1 MINQAPAGFSSGGRV
16 YGNQASTSYASQQSA
31 NQYFSNQAS
40 GNFAPQGSNGR
51 IVINQGPTN
60 FAFQAPINGAYGN
73 QADYSSRGT
82 VNGFSRNQASANS
95 YSSPNQGFSGQTR
108 TLVGSNVVTS
118 IDLNN
123 EVSRPNGDS
132 LKVITEFNGGNLAR
146 LQSTTA
152 RPEVTTFSGDYA
164 RTQSTFDQNKK
175 VVVKL
180 SDLHPLIINK
190 LGAECTCK
198 ADPFAVFRGP
208 NRQSLPINSQNRGP
222 VDLANYDEKD
232 IYVDVES
239 DKENAEEIDFARNI
253 PSNRVI
259 KTQDTRL
266 RNGESNRN
274 VLVSSRGEPSSTFLP
289 PLASSSYLPP
299 SSTYLPSTTAA
310 PLSRN
315 QARSQPLLIRVEDNF
330 NSASVVRS
338 RTGKALNG
346 LGNANDL
353 QSKKGPT
360 SFRSTEEPVDG
371 SLQCARPGLF
381 RHPKLCNKFY
391 ACHWDEWKK
400 RYTLHIFNCPVHLA
414 FDASAGACNYPSKGP
429 ACQDNKLL
437 V

>member
-1 MINQAPAGFSSGGRV
+1 MR
-16 YGNQASTSYASQQSA
+16 NQASYSSQSA

-40 GNFAPQGSNGR
+40 GNFAPPRSNNR
-51 IVINQGPTN
+51 VVNNQAN
-60 FAFQAPINGAYGN
+60 FAYQQQSNGAYGN
-73 QADYSSRGT
+73 RTPAS
-82 VNGFSRNQASANS
+82 FSRNQGSANS
-95 YSSPNQGFSGQTR
+95 YNSQNQGFSGQTR

-123 EVSRPNGDS
+123 EVSRQNKDS

-152 RPEVTTFSGDYA
+152 SPEATTFTGDYS
-164 RTQSTFDQNKK
+164 RTLTQSTFDARNQNKK

-180 SDLHPLIINK
+180 SDLHPLILNK

-232 IYVDVES
+232 IYVDVDS
-239 DKENAEEIDFARNI
+239 DKENAEEIDFVRNI
-253 PSNRVI
+253 PSNRLI
-259 KTQDTRL
+259 RPQNPGL
-266 RNGESNRN
+266 RNGEPDQN
-274 VLVSSRGEPSSTFLP
+274 VAVSFRSEPSSTFLP
-289 PLASSSYLPP
+289 PISSTNYLPP
-299 SSTYLPSTTAA
+299 SSTYLPSTTAL
-310 PLSRN
+310 PILRN
-315 QARSQPLLIRVEDNF
+315 QARSQPLLIRVDDNL
-330 NSASVVRS
+330 NSATIVRT
-338 RTGKALNG
+338 RAGKALQG
-346 LGNANDL
+346 SGTPNDL
-353 QSKKGPT
+353 RSQKGPT
-360 SFRSTEEPVDG
+360 SFRSTEEPQDG
-371 SLQCARPGLF
+371 SLKCARPGLF
-381 RHPKLCNKFY
+381 RHPELCNKFY

-400 RYTLHIFNCPVHLA
+400 RYTLHVFNCPVHLA